1 MFNIAF
7 PELIVIG
14 IVAIFVIGPDKLPKI
29 VRGAGLMM
37 GRMQRYLNEVKNDL
51 DSELR
56 SEDLKR
62 LQDELSQHDRGL
74 NEELRK
80 GTRPVETILQESEQS
95 RQQASREKE
104 APSPDAQASGDDT
117 PLTQNLETAIK
128 TEHN

>member
-29 VRGAGLMM
+29 VRGTGLMM

-95 RQQASREKE
+95 RQQASRKKE
-104 APSPDAQASGDDT
+104 
-117 PLTQNLETAIK
+117 
-128 TEHN
+128 